1 MRFLLGMGVAALLT
15 ACATPRA
22 PVHTAPVSALE
33 QATPWV
39 LQGRIAIKA
48 GENSQ
53 SAQLQWEHRAEQDAL
68 MVLTPLGQGVARI
81 VRDASGVTLE
91 MPNQAVR
98 RAPDAESLTREA
110 MGVALPLSGLRHWIL
125 VRPDPLRPFEQT
137 RNAQGRIA
145 QIRQDG
151 WVIDY
156 PQYMSDTDPRPRK
169 INIAR
174 DNLEI
179 RLVVDTWE
187 LQSIPR

>member
-1 MRFLLGMGVAALLT
+1 MPHFLAVGFAVLLT

-22 PVHTAPVSALE
+22 PVQTPPVSGLDQTA
-33 QATPWV
+33 PWV

-53 SAQLQWEHRAEQDAL
+53 SGQLQWQHRQDQDAL

-91 MPNQAVR
+91 IPNQPLR
-98 RAPDAESLTREA
+98 RAPYAESLTREA

-125 VRPDPLRPFEQT
+125 VRPDPLRPFELT
-137 RNAQGRIA
+137 RNANGRVA
-145 QIRQDG
+145 QILQDG
-151 WVIDY
+151 WAIDY
-156 PQYMSDTDPRPRK
+156 LQYMSDTDPRPRK
-169 INIAR
+169 INIVR

>member
-1 MRFLLGMGVAALLT
+1 MRHLLGIGLAVLLT

-22 PVHTAPVSALE
+22 PVQAPPALGLA
-33 QATPWV
+33 QTTPWE

-53 SAQLQWEHRAEQDAL
+53 SGQLRWQHRQDQDTL

-91 MPNQAVR
+91 IPNQPVR
-98 RAPDAESLTREA
+98 RAADAESLTREA

-125 VRPDPLRPFEQT
+125 VHPDPLRPFEQT
-137 RNAQGRIA
+137 RDANGRVA

-151 WVIDY
+151 WIIDY
-156 PQYMSDTDPRPRK
+156 AQYMSDTDPRPRK
-169 INIAR
+169 INVAR

-179 RLVVDTWE
+179 RLVVDTWD
-187 LQSIPR
+187 LQ

>member
-1 MRFLLGMGVAALLT
+1 MRHFLGIGMAVLLT

-22 PVHTAPVSALE
+22 PVQTPQVSRLD
-33 QATPWV
+33 QNTPWV

-48 GENSQ
+48 GNNSQ
-53 SAQLQWEHRAEQDAL
+53 SGQLQWQHRQDQDAL
-68 MVLTPLGQGVARI
+68 LVLTPLGQGVARI

-91 MPNQAVR
+91 IPNQAVR

-125 VRPDPLRPFEQT
+125 VHPDPLSPFEQT
-137 RNAQGRIA
+137 RDAYGRVA

-151 WVIDY
+151 WAIDY
-156 PQYMSDTDPRPRK
+156 LQYMSDTDPRPRK

-174 DNLEI
+174 NNLEI

-187 LQSIPR
+187 LQ

>member
-1 MRFLLGMGVAALLT
+1 MRHYLAMGLAVLLT
-15 ACATPRA
+15 ACATPRV
-22 PVHTAPVSALE
+22 PVQVTPVTKID
-33 QATPWV
+33 QNMPWV
-39 LQGRIAIKA
+39 LQGRIAIRA
-48 GENSQ
+48 DENSQ
-53 SAQLQWEHRAEQDAL
+53 SGQLQWQHRPEQDAL

-91 MPNQAVR
+91 IPNQPVR

-137 RNAQGRIA
+137 RGANGRIA

-156 PQYMSDTDPRPRK
+156 LQYLSDTDPRPRK
-169 INIAR
+169 INIVR

-179 RLVVDTWE
+179 RLVVDTWDM
-187 LQSIPR
+187 Q

>member
-1 MRFLLGMGVAALLT
+1 MRHFLGIGLAVLLT
-15 ACATPRA
+15 ACATPRVSIQA
-22 PVHTAPVSALE
+22 PAVSSLD
-33 QATPWV
+33 QNTPWV

-48 GENSQ
+48 GDNSQ
-53 SAQLQWEHRAEQDAL
+53 SGQLQWQHGPEQDAL

-91 MPNQAVR
+91 IPNQPPR

-110 MGVALPLSGLRHWIL
+110 MGVALPLSGLRHWIM

-137 RNAQGRIA
+137 LDANGRVA

-151 WVIDY
+151 WAIDY
-156 PQYMSDTDPRPRK
+156 LQYMGETDSRPRK
-169 INIAR
+169 INIVR

>member
-1 MRFLLGMGVAALLT
+1 MRLYLGIALAVLLT

-22 PVHTAPVSALE
+22 PVQVTPVTKID
-33 QATPWV
+33 QNMPWI
-39 LQGRIAIKA
+39 LMGRFAIKA
-48 GENSQ
+48 EENSQ
-53 SAQLQWEHRAEQDAL
+53 SGQLQWQHGREQDTL
-68 MVLTPLGQGVARI
+68 MVLNPLGQGIARI
-81 VRDASGVTLE
+81 VRDAGGVTLE
-91 MPNQAVR
+91 IPNQPAR

-110 MGVALPLSGLRHWIL
+110 MGVVLPLSGLRHWIL

-137 RNAQGRIA
+137 RDANGRVA

-156 PQYMSDTDPRPRK
+156 PQYMGETDPRPRK

-187 LQSIPR
+187 MQ